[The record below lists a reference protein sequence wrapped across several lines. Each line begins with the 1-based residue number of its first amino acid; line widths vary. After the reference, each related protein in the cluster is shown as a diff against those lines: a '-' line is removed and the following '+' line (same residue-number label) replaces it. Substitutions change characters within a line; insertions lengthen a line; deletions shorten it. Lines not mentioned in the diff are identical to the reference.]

1 MAEPIKAIVV
11 ASASRNSAALNSYV
25 RDEKEDQAK
34 GERFV
39 AASGINGCI
48 PELAEK
54 QMRDNRKRWGKN
66 GSREVLKKHGAD
78 EAGNDVNKRVT
89 EGVFVQ
95 SYHVIQSFARDG
107 IGGLDPSD
115 SGEWEKAHDLGV
127 ELARKVAGKHR
138 LATVHTQLDGKTGC
152 IHNHIVIDSVDK
164 ATGRSFDSAQV
175 KHSALVAVHD
185 SMLAEQGY
193 EQAVEYAP
201 KGTAK
206 GAVKVE
212 KSELRGLA
220 KHQAWEAGDCTEP
233 EPFSVAVLKHRIR
246 EALAEES
253 FTDLEAFFDVAISH
267 GVLADERGQGGRG
280 ITYAMM
286 RDDGLRSEWLEVSPG
301 DRRRASKLGRDFM
314 MDAVEEA
321 IERNKA
327 LEAVRAK
334 QVQTKSTTATKGKVS
349 AEPVPRQPDARKPAA
364 TATSRALAEQRAAQ
378 DAKNQEILADLKA
391 KDEKARTQW
400 KLDEQELFS
409 QLGNPSQSS
418 KTAPKPQEPPRR
430 RAEPAVASPPSRQG
444 PDITTGP
451 RASLV
456 EEDEVLEGVTA
467 VSEEVP
473 GDTDPFVEA
482 EPELKNPE
490 DWGEPNNEPDLIGM
504 AEVVDEVPT
513 APEEALE
520 STEEAAVAEPSVEQ
534 TVGVGSRHADEPR
547 ALDQEKAQVRKDRH
561 EKFPALKN
569 MSVDRLKLKDWGEPD
584 HESEPRRKQ

>member
-11 ASASRNSAALNSYV
+11 ASASRNSAALNNYV
-25 RDEKEDQAK
+25 RDEKEGQAK

-66 GSREVLKKHGAD
+66 GSREVLKKYGTD
-78 EAGNDVNKRVT
+78 EAGSDVNKRVT
-89 EGVFVQ
+89 EGAFVQ

-107 IGGLDPSD
+107 IGGLDPSH

-127 ELARKVAGKHR
+127 ELARKVADKHR

-175 KHSALVAVHD
+175 KHSALVAAHD
-185 SMLAEQGY
+185 GMLAEQGY

-220 KHQAWEAGDCTEP
+220 KHQAWEAGDGTEP

-253 FTDLEAFFDVAISH
+253 FTHLEAFLDVAISH

-286 RDDGLRSEWLEVSPG
+286 RDDGLSGEWLEVSPG

-334 QVQTKSTTATKGKVS
+334 QVQTKSTMATKGKVS
-349 AEPVPRQPDARKPAA
+349 AEPVPRQPIQPKQGTSPAKLAPTKKMDAQNLRSRELFAA
-364 TATSRALAEQRAAQ
+364 MKSKAEQKYA
-378 DAKNQEILADLKA
+378 
-391 KDEKARTQW
+391 QW
-400 KLDEQELFS
+400 KKDEQELFS
-409 QLGNPSQSS
+409 QLGNPPQPS
-418 KTAPKPQEPPRR
+418 KPAPKPQEPLQR
-430 RAEPAVASPPSRQG
+430 RAEPAVASPPSWQG
-444 PDITTGP
+444 PDITAGP

-456 EEDEVLEGVTA
+456 EEVEVP
-467 VSEEVP
+467 EEVP
-473 GDTDPFVEA
+473 AVSNGEPSATEPAVAVEPTGKPA
-482 EPELKNPE
+482 VAVSGKLASKQRVGGQAKTRTSKEAMEARYRRFPELRNTE
-490 DWGEPNNEPDLIGM
+490 EPD
-504 AEVVDEVPT
+504 
-513 APEEALE
+513 
-520 STEEAAVAEPSVEQ
+520 
-534 TVGVGSRHADEPR
+534 DEPGPSR
-547 ALDQEKAQVRKDRH
+547 DR
-561 EKFPALKN
+561 EF
-569 MSVDRLKLKDWGEPD
+569 G
-584 HESEPRRKQ
+584 